1 MINFNYVGKTNV
13 ESLIKKVGQIKD
25 WNKYQFRQK
34 TFDVH
39 KHTKTIPLI
48 FNEDFRL
55 KDPTYHTHY
64 DKYKKEIEKFKTIFS
79 KKFGKGYIIRAI
91 LVNLLSEKSIPQHI
105 DNGDSLHFCKRVHI
119 PIITN
124 KKVYFSVGEEKKNLK
139 SGEMWEIN
147 NSKKSHAVKNNSKED
162 RINLI
167 IDWIVE

>member
-64 DKYKKEIEKFKTIFS
+64 DKYKKVREP
-79 KKFGKGYIIRAI
+79 
-91 LVNLLSEKSIPQHI
+91 NLHKMKPIPV
-105 DNGDSLHFCKRVHI
+105 CMI
-119 PIITN
+119 P
-124 KKVYFSVGEEKKNLK
+124 
-139 SGEMWEIN
+139 
-147 NSKKSHAVKNNSKED
+147 KE
-162 RINLI
+162 
-167 IDWIVE
+167 

>member
-105 DNGDSLHFCKRVHI
+105 DNGDSLHF
-119 PIITN
+119 
-124 KKVYFSVGEEKKNLK
+124 SVGEEKKNLK

-162 RINLI
+162 RIHLI